1 VTVSMNCI
9 VLAFMDRSHQ
19 GSPHLSSLMLY
30 MPLGVV
36 GGRKVK
42 GDVWLARMVDFEYLL
57 ERDPLMLEDTCRI
70 GNQN

>member
-1 VTVSMNCI
+1 
-9 VLAFMDRSHQ
+9 
-19 GSPHLSSLMLY
+19 MLY